1 MTIDDLKSNIKRITA
16 EERSNVPFGQD
27 RAEYVKRST
36 QLSVERVALWRELW
50 QRDPKQAD
58 QLSNELFH

>member
-1 MTIDDLKSNIKRITA
+1 MTIDDLKSNLKRITA
-16 EERSNVPFGQD
+16 EERANVPFGQD